1 MGLAACG
8 RPIIKFILIRMEDFS
23 AKTMLITGA
32 SSGLGRAI
40 ALAAA
45 ARGARLALCGRS
57 EEKLAS
63 LLAELDLPDSRVF
76 AQAFDATDEDAV
88 AGFVQASAVRLG
100 SLDVLVNC
108 AGANSARGPAAEIDE
123 TDLESMMRL
132 NCYAPLFFMKAAYP
146 TMAARGRGLVI
157 NILST
162 CCLFSNEGTGAYTAS
177 KSALDGL
184 TKVFRKEARKAG
196 VRVSAV
202 YPGGI
207 NTPFRAKARPDYLDP
222 VHAADA
228 ILALAAMDE
237 SVMPDELVLRPLVEA
252 NFS

>member
-1 MGLAACG
+1 MGRGAACES
-8 RPIIKFILIRMEDFS
+8 ILARMEDFAS
-23 AKTMLITGA
+23 KTMLITGVT
-32 SSGLGRAI
+32 SGLGRA
-40 ALAAA
+40 LASASA

-57 EEKLAS
+57 EEKLAA
-63 LLAELDLPDSRVF
+63 LLAELALPESRVF
-76 AQAFDATDEDAV
+76 AQAFDATDEGAV
-88 AGFVQASAVRLG
+88 AGFVQEAVVRLG
-100 SLDVLVNC
+100 SPDVLVNC
-108 AGANSARGPAAEIDE
+108 AGANSARSPVAEIDE
-123 TDLESMMRL
+123 RDLEAMMRL

-222 VHAADA
+222 MRAADA

-237 SVMPDELVLRPLVEA
+237 SVMPDEFVLRPPVEA

>member
-1 MGLAACG
+1 MD
-8 RPIIKFILIRMEDFS
+8 DFAS
-23 AKTMLITGA
+23 KTMLITGA
-32 SSGLGRAI
+32 SSGLGRSL

-45 ARGARLALCGRS
+45 SRGARLALCGRS
-57 EEKLAS
+57 EEKLSA
-63 LLAELDLPDSRVF
+63 LLAELALPEGRVL
-76 AQAFDATDEDAV
+76 AQAFDATDEGAV
-88 AGFVQASAVRLG
+88 TGFVQAASARLG

-108 AGANSARGPAAEIDE
+108 AGANSARGPAAQIDE
-123 TDLESMMRL
+123 ADLDAMMRL

-146 TMAARGRGLVI
+146 SMAARGRGLVI

-162 CCLFSNEGTGAYTAS
+162 CCLFSNESLGAYTAS

-196 VRVSAV
+196 IRVSAV

-222 VHAADA
+222 GRAAEA
-228 ILALAAMDE
+228 ILALVGMDE
-237 SVMPDELVLRPLVEA
+237 SVVPDEFVLRPLVEA

>member
-1 MGLAACG
+1 MVILA
-8 RPIIKFILIRMEDFS
+8 RMNDFTS
-23 AKTMLITGA
+23 KTMLITGA
-32 SSGLGRAI
+32 SSGLGRAL
-40 ALAAA
+40 ASAAA

-57 EEKLAS
+57 EEKLAA
-63 LLAELDLPDSRVF
+63 LLAELALPEGRVF
-76 AQAFDATDEDAV
+76 AQAFDATEEGAVEGFVRSAV
-88 AGFVQASAVRLG
+88 ARLG
-100 SLDVLVNC
+100 SLDVLLNC
-108 AGANSARGPAAEIDE
+108 AGANSARGPVAEIDGQ
-123 TDLESMMRL
+123 DLESMMRL
-132 NCYAPLFFMKAAYP
+132 NCFAPLFFMKAAYP
-146 TMAARGRGLVI
+146 AMAARGRGLVI

-196 VRVSAV
+196 IRVSAV

-207 NTPFRAKARPDYLDP
+207 NTPFRAAARPDYLDP
-222 VHAADA
+222 ARAADA

-237 SVMPDELVLRPLVEA
+237 SVVPDEFVLRPLIEA